1 MTGVEGRERG
11 LWALLACVFAS
22 SSAGATPAASNDQAV
37 KVQATYTGDIAGVRA
52 GSDPGITYLDNL
64 DVTLKLRLQPLLGW
78 SDAQLFLHGLANQ
91 GGSVS
96 RRAGDIQGADNIE
109 APTNWSLFEAWLE
122 QDVGGAA
129 SLLVGLYDINSE
141 FDHLDSADLFINSS
155 QGLDAVLGNS
165 GRNGPSTFPATSLGA
180 RLKMLVGGQLYF
192 QGAVLDG
199 VPGDLA
205 NPRGTHVRFGS
216 ADGALVL
223 FESGFVQGLRGGRAA
238 AEELEHVRRR
248 RVGREGVNLYALKI
262 ASGGWWYSSRYPDI
276 QSSAKR
282 PLSGRT
288 NYGGYLDADGVVY
301 READDAEQGLSAHAR
316 VAYGNPRFSVTSLYT
331 GGGLSYTGL
340 IPGRDSDQAG
350 VAASAAW
357 SSGAERAVRRDLGVP
372 AARAEVAFESTYL
385 FDIASWFSTQLDA
398 QYILSPSM
406 DPARDNAVVLIARV
420 QAAF

>member
-205 NPRGTHVRFGS
+205 NPRGTHVRFDS

-262 ASGGWWYSSRYPDI
+262 ASY
-276 QSSAKR
+276 
-282 PLSGRT
+282 
-288 NYGGYLDADGVVY
+288 
-301 READDAEQGLSAHAR
+301 AEQGLSAHAR